1 MKLLLSLFSSITYAQ
16 DSIVGTINTTLYNT
30 SYGNIDTEGKGL
42 ALFIS
47 NVLRLFFVVAGI
59 LALFNFVLAGFQYMT
74 SGGDSK
80 KMEQAWSRIWLSL
93 VGLLLMVGSFAIAGL
108 FGWLLFKDPLFMLR
122 PTIYGPN

>member
-1 MKLLLSLFSSITYAQ
+1 MELFLSLFSSITYAQ
-16 DSIVGTINTTLYNT
+16 NSIVGTINTSLYNN
-30 SYGNIDTEGKGL
+30 SYGNIDTQGQGL

-47 NVLRLFFVVAGI
+47 NALRLFFVVAGI

-80 KMEQAWSRIWLSL
+80 KMEEAWSRIWLSL
-93 VGLLLMVGSFAIAGL
+93 IGLIVIVGSFALAGL
-108 FGWLLFKDPLFMLR
+108 FGWLLFQDPLFMLR